1 VVQDQQDESVATRP
15 RPATGRIALFAGV
28 AGACVFGAALG
39 MWARPSD
46 LERPGA
52 LKPVPQAVTPVST
65 DRRIPIVVDDS
76 PAPIGKP
83 LDVLSQ
89 SPPRP
94 AVIPRRQDP
103 PIRPVAP
110 DPQLLAPS
118 RPPSGL
124 VRVTAP
130 APAPMAV
137 IPQRAAP
144 AAAVAAVAAAA
155 KLEQA
160 RREQARLDRAKQQQ
174 ARLDAAKVHAAQ
186 LAQARAERAQQ
197 AAEGRAEARAEAKA
211 EKLAQ
216 LKAHRDKAKAHQIEL
231 ARAAADAR
239 AQARARHGVLALIAR
254 LAPHHVKLEI
264 DADNRA
270 DRRHK
275 AAGRDHQTRLAK
287 AAPRSRPAHGDA
299 PAAPL
304 VARGAGPIR
313 VANVTTRC
321 ASPDPGEALACGD
334 PALGAAQRRLTRAY
348 AEAEAAGVPSATLEQ
363 QQTRWRAAR
372 AAAAREAPWAV
383 REVYQARIAEL
394 QDLTRSAKGE

>member
-1 VVQDQQDESVATRP
+1 MVQDEQDEAIAPRP
-15 RPATGRIALFAGV
+15 RAGAGRVALFAGV

-52 LKPVPQAVTPVST
+52 ARPTPQAVTPVST
-65 DRRIPIVVDDS
+65 DRRLPIVVDDS

-94 AVIPRRQDP
+94 AVMPRRQDAP
-103 PIRPVAP
+103 AQIHPVAP

-118 RPPSGL
+118 RPPNGL

-130 APAPMAV
+130 LPGPMAV
-137 IPQRAAP
+137 VPRRIAP
-144 AAAVAAVAAAA
+144 TPLVAVAPKVD
-155 KLEQA
+155 QA
-160 RREQARLDRAKQQQ
+160 RIDRAKQQQ
-174 ARLDAAKVHAAQ
+174 ARLDDAKVHAAQ
-186 LAQARAERAQQ
+186 LAQARAERAQ
-197 AAEGRAEARAEAKA
+197 ASAEQRAEARAEAKA
-211 EKLAQ
+211 ERLAQ
-216 LKAHRDKAKAHQIEL
+216 QKARRDKAKARQIEL
-231 ARAAADAR
+231 AQAAADAE
-239 AQARARHGVLALIAR
+239 AKAKVRHGIVALIAR
-254 LAPHHVKLEI
+254 FAPHHAKLEI
-264 DADNRA
+264 EANDRP
-270 DRRHK
+270 DRRRHTEGK
-275 AAGRDHQTRLAK
+275 RSGHETGLAK
-287 AAPRSRPAHGDA
+287 LSRKSHPAHGEA

-304 VARGAGPIR
+304 MARGAGPIR

-363 QQTRWRAAR
+363 QQARWRAAR